1 MISSIASAYEAASD
15 HGRTEPHLAWR
26 LAWQRLQEDWTLGQ
40 RPTPK
45 DLPSY
50 LADVP
55 PQDQQAAAWDLIAVH
70 LQLSWQAGQGLRL
83 DDYVWSLAAAFPG
96 LANAAALPADLVE
109 DEFIARS
116 TPPYGDQPM
125 LAHYVARFPN
135 RPDVM
140 GALAG
145 RCLGGNR
152 YVKLRVLGTGFLGVV
167 YLAYD
172 RTRQRLVAVKEAPAL
187 ASANDCSQLL
197 CQEARLTA
205 ELDHPGIVPLYDI
218 GQSADRAFYVMA
230 FIEGRTL
237 AEHIRDY
244 HAEQASRKSG
254 ENRRL
259 LHELIGYVIQMSD
272 AVAHA
277 HERGI
282 LHRDIKPGNVII
294 GDGGQATIVDW
305 GMARRLSP
313 PAPSAANIAALQMIV
328 GTPQYMAPEQAEGRE
343 GPASDIFSLGAV
355 LYEVLAGRP
364 LYDWPA
370 GALPCDWKE
379 TVQQAAIAPLI
390 QQARVPPPLK
400 TTLAKSLAKAPS
412 SRPASAAELADELR
426 HYLTGQAKPRSW
438 FSCLFASS

>member
-1 MISSIASAYEAASD
+1 V
-15 HGRTEPHLAWR
+15 
-26 LAWQRLQEDWTLGQ
+26 
-40 RPTPK
+40 PT
-45 DLPSY
+45 
-50 LADVP
+50 
-55 PQDQQAAAWDLIAVH
+55 QDQQAAAWDLIAAH
-70 LQLSWQAGQGLRL
+70 LHLSWQAGQALRL
-83 DDYVWSLAAAFPG
+83 EEYVVSLASAFPW
-96 LANAAALPADLVE
+96 LANATVLPADLVE
-109 DEFIARS
+109 DEFISRS

-140 GALAG
+140 GTLAG

-167 YLAYD
+167 HQAFD
-172 RTRQRLVAVKEAPAL
+172 RTRQVLVAVKEAPAL

-197 CQEARLTA
+197 FQEAKLTA

-218 GQSADRAFYVMA
+218 GQSGDRAFYVMA

-259 LHELIGYVIQMSD
+259 LHELIGFVIQMSD

-294 GDGGQATIVDW
+294 CDGGQATIVDW
-305 GMARRLSP
+305 GMARRISP
-313 PAPSAANIAALQMIV
+313 NVSSSVNIVAPQMIV

-379 TVQQAAIAPLI
+379 TVQEAAIASLI

-400 TTLAKSLAKAPS
+400 TTLAKSLAKSPC
-412 SRPASAAELADELR
+412 SRPANAAELADELR
-426 HYLTGQAKPRSW
+426 RYLTEQGKPRGW
-438 FSCLFASS
+438 FSSLFS